1 MIVPGGSVVLKPISE
16 RPVSRQRIFLS
27 DLRKVGLGE
36 TLKTFLMLG
45 IELKETVRCR
55 VYTSRFVRQRLSAG
69 LYVPGA
75 IA

>member
-1 MIVPGGSVVLKPISE
+1 MLRRSAK
-16 RPVSRQRIFLS
+16 RPVSRRRIFLS

-69 LYVPGA
+69 
-75 IA
+75 